1 MIYIYI
7 LPNLNKNNLS
17 RTTSHNSYSLMKKI
31 ILQIFGANIVKKTNR
46 QLAWVDELKEMDDLP
61 ALQYATKQLDLTLN
75 QADSLETL
83 SLQQQLDLILK
94 IETLNQKRLEKLSNQ
109 FSNVENMKADLEI
122 SIAETCYTYYRQS
135 YICHLKVIER
145 VFDTNKTQLENHFVL
160 EGNSANLLIA
170 RALHTAFNMIKWRL
184 FSQANPPAKVWL
196 QINVL
201 YRIAAHKMLL
211 NTPVELFDYSP
222 SATLAAHYV
231 QTCML
236 GQLAQCSM
244 KKYQVEITTRIL
256 NTLLT
261 YTHISNKFTPEQYLF
276 YIDLEKDAPA
286 KRMRDLR
293 PNESCRYWELGELE
307 KQLAVAITVSDRG
320 EIPQS
325 LASSKID
332 NPKKLNETLRILL
345 DEWKKAGYNRQR
357 RKFARQASS
366 KTARVNAGIVDIC
379 NQVHQANQIS
389 SGLRLSRDGTSL
401 DDRLR
406 AHAVLRQSSN
416 LSAANSGSLDTWII
430 TDEST
435 IGLGARVNK
444 YANILARP
452 DKLIGLMVDEDPS
465 KIIIGMIR
473 SVKPTQGNQL
483 RVGIE
488 IISHQPTWVQ
498 LHQSRSNDVF
508 SNTQTDISPLASTG
522 SKSGTGTVDIGLF
535 SGIYLPVE
543 KGFSD
548 AAVMIL
554 PKLNY
559 RTNNNYTVNIGG
571 SPKRVYLSSPIESR
585 DDWVKVE
592 FPL

>member
-1 MIYIYI
+1 
-7 LPNLNKNNLS
+7 
-17 RTTSHNSYSLMKKI
+17 MKKI
-31 ILQIFGANIVKKTNR
+31 IQHIFGATLAKKANKHT
-46 QLAWVDELKEMDDLP
+46 AWVDDLQEMDDLP
-61 ALQYATKQLDLTLN
+61 ALEYATKQLDLTFN
-75 QADSLETL
+75 QTDSSEAL
-83 SLQQQLDLILK
+83 SLQQQLNLILK
-94 IETLNQKRLEKLSNQ
+94 IETLNQKRLEKLSSQ
-109 FSNVENMKADLEI
+109 FSNVENMKADLEN
-122 SIAETCYTYYRQS
+122 SITETCYTYCRQS
-135 YICHLKVIER
+135 YICHLKVIEK
-145 VFDTNKTQLENHFVL
+145 VFDSNKIQLENNFVL
-160 EGNSANLLIA
+160 EGNTANLLIA
-170 RALHTAFNMIKWRL
+170 RALYTAFNMIKWRL

-201 YRIAAHKMLL
+201 YRIATHKMLL
-211 NTPVELFDYSP
+211 NTPVELFDFSP

-244 KKYQVEITTRIL
+244 KKYQVEMATRIL
-256 NTLLT
+256 NNMLT

-286 KRMRDLR
+286 KRMRELE

-307 KQLAVAITVSDRG
+307 KLLTVAITVSDRG

-325 LASSKID
+325 LAFSKID
-332 NPKKLNETLRILL
+332 NPTKLNETLKILL
-345 DEWKKAGYNRQR
+345 DEWKKEGYNRQR
-357 RKFARQASS
+357 RKFSRQASS
-366 KTARVNAGIVDIC
+366 KTARVNAGVVDIC

-389 SGLRLSRDGTSL
+389 NGLRLSRDGTSL

-406 AHAVLRQSSN
+406 AHTVLRQSSN
-416 LSAANSGSLDTWII
+416 LSAVNSGSLDTWII

-452 DKLIGLMVDEDPS
+452 DKLIGLMVDEDPG
-465 KIIIGMIR
+465 KVIIGMIR

-488 IISHQPTWVQ
+488 IISHLPTWVQ
-498 LHQSRSNDVF
+498 LRQSRANDAF
-508 SNTQTDISPLASTG
+508 SNTRTDISSLSDIGAKG
-522 SKSGTGTVDIGLF
+522 GAGTVDIGLF

-559 RTNNNYTVNIGG
+559 RANNNYTVSIGG
-571 SPKRVYLSSPIESR
+571 SPKRVYLGSPIESR
-585 DDWVKVE
+585 DDWIKVE
-592 FPL
+592 FPF

>member
-1 MIYIYI
+1 
-7 LPNLNKNNLS
+7 
-17 RTTSHNSYSLMKKI
+17 MKKI
-31 ILQIFGANIVKKTNR
+31 IQHIFSSNIVKKANK
-46 QLAWVDELKEMDDLP
+46 QLAWIDELKEMDDIP

-75 QADSLETL
+75 QADSSESL

-94 IETLNQKRLEKLSNQ
+94 IEMLNQKRLEKLSNQ
-109 FSNVENMKADLEI
+109 FSNVENMKADLEN
-122 SIAETCYTYYRQS
+122 SITETCYIYCRQS
-135 YICHLKVIER
+135 YICHLKIIEK
-145 VFDTNKTQLENHFVL
+145 VFDTNKTQLENNFVL
-160 EGNSANLLIA
+160 EGNTANLLIA
-170 RALHTAFNMIKWRL
+170 RALYTAFNMVKWRL

-201 YRIAAHKMLL
+201 YRIAAQKMLL
-211 NTPVELFDYSP
+211 NTPVELFDFST

-244 KKYQVEITTRIL
+244 KKYQIEIATRIL

-286 KRMRDLR
+286 KRMRDLE
-293 PNESCRYWELGELE
+293 PNESCRYWELNELE
-307 KQLAVAITVSDRG
+307 KQLTVAITVSDRG

-325 LASSKID
+325 LAFSKID
-332 NPKKLNETLRILL
+332 NAKKLNETLKILL
-345 DEWKKAGYNRQR
+345 DEWKRAGYTRQR

-406 AHAVLRQSSN
+406 AHTVLRQVSN

-430 TDEST
+430 TDESA
-435 IGLGARVNK
+435 IGLGARVN
-444 YANILARP
+444 P
-452 DKLIGLMVDEDPS
+452 G

-488 IISHQPTWVQ
+488 IISHHPTWVQ
-498 LHQSRSNDVF
+498 LRQSRANDAF
-508 SNTQTDISPLASTG
+508 SNIQTDISPLSGIGA
-522 SKSGTGTVDIGLF
+522 KSGAETLDIGLF
-535 SGIYLPVE
+535 SGIYLPLE
-543 KGFSD
+543 AGFSD
-548 AAVMIL
+548 TSVLIL

-559 RTNNNYTVNIGG
+559 HANNNYNVIISG
-571 SPKRVYLSSPIESR
+571 SPKRVSLGNPIESR
-585 DDWVKVE
+585 DDWVKIE
-592 FPL
+592 FPF